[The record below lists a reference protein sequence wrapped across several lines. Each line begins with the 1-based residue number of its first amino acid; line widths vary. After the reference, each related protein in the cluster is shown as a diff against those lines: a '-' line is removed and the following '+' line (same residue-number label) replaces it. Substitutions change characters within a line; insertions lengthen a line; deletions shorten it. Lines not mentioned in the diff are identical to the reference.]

1 MLFQKEVFGIALWR
15 PNFSAA
21 RIVSLMFSSRVEPI
35 SSSIVRWL
43 CGIEHFFRREN
54 WLNYLILL
62 NPVIS
67 WISSRNRIRWH
78 ICRHAYSCCLVS
90 YLPFPS
96 WKYIQLSYVTPLNH
110 WQLGL
115 GWCVVCFNN
124 QFLRPGHYTR
134 PAQTCFSLAHLF

>member
-1 MLFQKEVFGIALWR
+1 MLFHKEVPVIAFWG
-15 PNFSAA
+15 PNLCAA
-21 RIVSLMFSSRVEPI
+21 RIVSLMFSSWVEPV
-35 SSSIVRWL
+35 SSSIIYWF
-43 CGIEHFFRREN
+43 CGTEYFFRREN

-62 NPVIS
+62 KPVIS
-67 WISSRNRIRWH
+67 WISSRNKIRWH

-115 GWCVVCFNN
+115 GWCRVCFNN
-124 QFLRPGHYTR
+124 QFLRLSHYTR